1 MKPYWSILVLGTL
14 FVVTSLSA
22 QVPAPNPQQPRI
34 VPAIPAPNP
43 AIPAAPNPVQPG
55 AAGTTDNYPR
65 SMPRPSATPRRN
77 SIIVPNETDT
87 NIENIVIEPKPM
99 TNAAPEEMIPPGMME
114 FRGADLNQIL
124 EFYAMLRQRTILRA
138 ANLASPTFVLKA
150 Q

>member
-14 FVVTSLSA
+14 FVVSSLSA

-34 VPAIPAPNP
+34 VP

-65 SMPRPSATPRRN
+65 SMPRPTATPRRN
-77 SIIVPNETDT
+77 SIIVPSETDT

-124 EFYAMLRQRTILRA
+124 EFYAMLRQRTI
-138 ANLASPTFVLKA
+138 
-150 Q
+150 